1 MKHRVIFICTGNS
14 CRSQIAEG
22 LFRKEADDR
31 FDIFSAGSD
40 PSRLHP
46 AAISV
51 MEEWGIDI
59 SHQKSESIDNFIDN
73 NFDIIITVCDN
84 ANQSCPV
91 FPNEKIR
98 LHWSI
103 KDPFHGWS
111 DYQEC
116 LPPYR
121 IARDE
126 LKKRIDEFLSSEN
139 IDSL

>member
-22 LFRKEADDR
+22 LLRKEADDR

-111 DYQEC
+111 DNQEG
-116 LPPYR
+116 LQPYR

>member
-22 LFRKEADDR
+22 LLRKDADDR

-84 ANQSCPV
+84 ANQSCPI

-111 DYQEC
+111 DNQEG
-116 LPPYR
+116 LQPYR

-126 LKKRIDEFLSSEN
+126 LKKRIDDFLSSEN

>member
-1 MKHRVIFICTGNS
+1 MKQRAIFICTGNS

-22 LFRKEADDR
+22 LLRKEAGDR
-31 FDIFSAGSD
+31 FDIFSAGSH
-40 PSRLHP
+40 PSRVHP

-111 DYQEC
+111 DNQEG
-116 LPPYR
+116 LQPYR

>member
-1 MKHRVIFICTGNS
+1 MKQRAIFISTGNS

-22 LFRKEADDR
+22 LLRKEAGDR
-31 FDIFSAGSD
+31 FDIFSAGSH
-40 PSRLHP
+40 PSRLNP

-84 ANQSCPV
+84 VNQSCPV

-98 LHWSI
+98 FHWSI

-111 DYQEC
+111 NNTEDLQ
-116 LPPYR
+116 PYR
-121 IARDE
+121 VARND
-126 LKKRIDEFLSSEN
+126 LKNRIDEFLSSEE
-139 IDSL
+139 IDLS

>member
-1 MKHRVIFICTGNS
+1 MKHRIIFICTGNS

-22 LFRKEADDR
+22 LLQKEAGNK
-31 FDIFSAGSD
+31 FDIFSAGSH

-51 MEEWGIDI
+51 MKEWGIDI
-59 SHQKSESIDNFIDN
+59 SHQKSESIANFIDKN
-73 NFDIIITVCDN
+73 IDTIITLCNN
-84 ANQSCPV
+84 ANESCPV

-98 LHWSI
+98 LHWNI
-103 KDPFHGWS
+103 KDPFHGWGNE
-111 DYQEC
+111 QED

-126 LKKRIDEFLSSEN
+126 LKKRIDKFLSSKN

>member
-1 MKHRVIFICTGNS
+1 MKQRAIFICTGNS

-22 LFRKEADDR
+22 LLRKEAGDR
-31 FDIFSAGSD
+31 FDIFSAGSH
-40 PSRLHP
+40 PSRLNP

-103 KDPFHGWS
+103 KDPFHRWS
-111 DYQEC
+111 NNTEDLQ
-116 LPPYR
+116 PYR
-121 IARDE
+121 VARND
-126 LKKRIDEFLSSEN
+126 LKNRIDEFLSSEE
-139 IDSL
+139 IDLS

>member
-22 LFRKEADDR
+22 LLRKEADDR

-111 DYQEC
+111 NNQKS

-126 LKKRIDEFLSSEN
+126 LKKRIDEFLSSEK

>member
-22 LFRKEADDR
+22 LLRKDAEDR

-98 LHWSI
+98 IHWSI

-111 DYQEC
+111 DNQEV